1 VFNDLSFGLN
11 LAKILTNQTMLK
23 NILLLLVCFTTSV
36 SFSQSDFEKEF
47 DSIQTLDEA
56 KIFVKKN
63 KTIKGKV
70 ITFNKEKHHTQIA
83 EELFR
88 LGKGSKKILKT
99 DMSKTYYKVIDKNEI
114 PYQKLSYIFLDGK
127 QKSMEEINVLRQ
139 NIIAKYRSGFRF
151 EDLAKHYSM
160 DNNAKRGGDLGW
172 VTEGDLHPDF
182 EAQVLNTSYDV
193 NDVFTVD
200 IPDQQWYYVI
210 LKTED
215 TKYIEEIKV
224 LKVTEPVK

>member
-1 VFNDLSFGLN
+1 
-11 LAKILTNQTMLK
+11 MLK
-23 NILLLLVCFTTSV
+23 KILLLIVGLSTSIGV
-36 SFSQSDFEKEF
+36 SQNDFELEL

-56 KIFVKKN
+56 RIFVKKN
-63 KTIKGKV
+63 KTVKGNV
-70 ITFNKEKHHTQIA
+70 ITFNKEKHHTKIA
-83 EELFR
+83 DELFS
-88 LGKGSKKILKT
+88 LGMGSKKVYKT
-99 DMSKTYYKVIDKNEI
+99 DMEKTYYKVIEKNEI

-127 QKSMEEINVLRQ
+127 KRSVEEINTLRQ
-139 NIIAKYRSGFRF
+139 NIITKYRNGYRF

-182 EAQVLNTSYDV
+182 EAKVLNDSYSV
-193 NDVFTVD
+193 NDIFTVD
-200 IPDQQWYYVI
+200 IPEQQWYYVI
-210 LKTED
+210 LKTEN

>member
-1 VFNDLSFGLN
+1 
-11 LAKILTNQTMLK
+11 MLK
-23 NILLLLVCFTTSV
+23 HILLLVACLTTVVCV
-36 SFSQSDFEKEF
+36 SQNDFESEF

-56 KIFVKKN
+56 KIYVQKN
-63 KTIKGKV
+63 KSLKGRV
-70 ITFNKEKHHTQIA
+70 ITFNKEKHNTKIA
-83 EELFR
+83 GELFR
-88 LGKGSKKILKT
+88 LAKGSKKVYRTGMEKT
-99 DMSKTYYKVIDKNEI
+99 HYKVIDKNEI

-139 NIIAKYRSGFRF
+139 NIIAKYKSGFRF

-160 DNNAKRGGDLGW
+160 DDNANRGGDLGW

-182 EAQVLNTSYDV
+182 EEKVLNNSYHV
-193 NDVFTVD
+193 NDIYTVD
-200 IPDQQWYYVI
+200 IPNQQWYYVI

>member
-1 VFNDLSFGLN
+1 
-11 LAKILTNQTMLK
+11 MLK
-23 NILLLLVCFTTSV
+23 NILLLLGLVITTVCF
-36 SFSQSDFEKEF
+36 SQNDFESEI

-56 KIFVKKN
+56 KIYVKKN
-63 KTIKGKV
+63 KSLKGQV

-83 EELFR
+83 DELFR
-88 LGKGSKKILKT
+88 LGKGSKKVYKT
-99 DMSKTYYKVIDKNEI
+99 DMIKTYYKVVEKNEI

-127 QKSMEEINVLRQ
+127 KKTMEEINILRQ
-139 NIIAKYRSGFRF
+139 NIILKYNNGFRF

-160 DNNAKRGGDLGW
+160 DTNANRGGDLGW
-172 VTEGDLHPDF
+172 VTHGDLHPDF
-182 EAQVLNTSYDV
+182 EAYVLDNSHQVD
-193 NDVFTVD
+193 DIFTVD
-200 IPDQQWYYVI
+200 IPNQQWYYVI

>member
-1 VFNDLSFGLN
+1 
-11 LAKILTNQTMLK
+11 MLK
-23 NILLLLVCFTTSV
+23 NILLLIVCLTTTI
-36 SFSQSDFEKEF
+36 SFSQQDFESEL

-63 KTIKGKV
+63 KSLKGKV
-70 ITFNKEKHHTQIA
+70 ITFNKEKHNTKIS
-83 EELFR
+83 EDLFK
-88 LGKGSKKILKT
+88 LSKGSQKIYKT
-99 DMSKTYYKVIDKNEI
+99 DMTKTYYKVIDKDDI

-127 QKSMEEINVLRQ
+127 QKSMEDINSLRQ

-182 EAQVLNTSYDV
+182 ESKVLDNSHNV
-193 NDVFTVD
+193 NDIFTVD
-200 IPDQQWYYVI
+200 VPDQQWYYVI

-215 TKYIEEIKV
+215 TKFIEEIKV
-224 LKVTEPVK
+224 LKITEPVK

>member
-1 VFNDLSFGLN
+1 
-11 LAKILTNQTMLK
+11 MLK
-23 NILLLLVCFTTSV
+23 NILLLLGLVITTVCF
-36 SFSQSDFEKEF
+36 SQNDFESEI

-56 KIFVKKN
+56 KIYVKKN
-63 KTIKGKV
+63 KSLKGQV

-83 EELFR
+83 DELFR
-88 LGKGSKKILKT
+88 LGKGSKKVYKT
-99 DMSKTYYKVIDKNEI
+99 DMIKTYYKVVEKNEI

-127 QKSMEEINVLRQ
+127 KKTMEEINILRQ
-139 NIIAKYRSGFRF
+139 NIILKYNNGFRF

-160 DNNAKRGGDLGW
+160 DTNANRGGDLGW
-172 VTEGDLHPDF
+172 VTHGDLHPDF
-182 EAQVLNTSYDV
+182 EAHVLDNSHQVD
-193 NDVFTVD
+193 DIFTVD

>member
-1 VFNDLSFGLN
+1 
-11 LAKILTNQTMLK
+11 MLK
-23 NILLLLVCFTTSV
+23 NIFLLITCLTAAV
-36 SFSQSDFEKEF
+36 SFSQQDFESEI

-63 KTIKGKV
+63 KSLKGKV
-70 ITFNKEKHHTQIA
+70 ITFNKEKHNTKIA
-83 EELFR
+83 GELFR
-88 LGKGSKKILKT
+88 LGKGSKKIYKT
-99 DMSKTYYKVIDKNEI
+99 DMTKTYYKVIDKSDI

-127 QKSMEEINVLRQ
+127 QKSLEDINVLRQ

-160 DNNAKRGGDLGW
+160 DNNANRGGDLGW
-172 VTEGDLHPDF
+172 VTQGDLHPDF
-182 EAQVLNTSYDV
+182 EVQVLDNSHNV
-193 NDVFTVD
+193 NDIFTVD
-200 IPDQQWYYVI
+200 VPDQQWYYVI

-224 LKVTEPVK
+224 LKFTEPVK

>member
-1 VFNDLSFGLN
+1 
-11 LAKILTNQTMLK
+11 MLK
-23 NILLLLVCFTTSV
+23 NILLVIVCLTSTLCV
-36 SFSQSDFEKEF
+36 SQNDFVSEI

-63 KTIKGKV
+63 KSLKGKV
-70 ITFNKEKHHTQIA
+70 ITFNKEKHHTKISD
-83 EELFR
+83 ELFK
-88 LGKGSKKILKT
+88 LGKGSKKVYKAGITKT
-99 DMSKTYYKVIDKNEI
+99 HYKVIDKNEI
-114 PYQKLSYIFLDGK
+114 PYQRLSYIFLDGK
-127 QKSMEEINVLRQ
+127 QKSIEEINILRK
-139 NIIAKYRSGFRF
+139 NIIAKFRDGFRF

-160 DNNAKRGGDLGW
+160 DASAKRGGDLGW

-182 EAQVLNTSYDV
+182 EAAVLSSPSEV
-193 NDVFTVD
+193 NDIFTVD
-200 IPDQQWYYVI
+200 IPKQQWYYVI

>member
-1 VFNDLSFGLN
+1 
-11 LAKILTNQTMLK
+11 MLK
-23 NILLLLVCFTTSV
+23 NILLLLACITTTLC
-36 SFSQSDFEKEF
+36 FSQNDFENEI

-56 KIFVKKN
+56 KIYVKKN
-63 KTIKGKV
+63 KSLNGKV

-83 EELFR
+83 DELFK
-88 LGKGSKKILKT
+88 LGKGSKKMYRT
-99 DMSKTYYKVIDKNEI
+99 DMEKTYYKVIDKNEI

-127 QKSMEEINVLRQ
+127 EKSMSEINTLRK
-139 NIIAKYRSGFRF
+139 NIMAKYRNGFRF

-160 DNNAKRGGDLGW
+160 DTNANRGGDLGW
-172 VTEGDLHPDF
+172 VTQGDLHPDF
-182 EAQVLNTSYDV
+182 EAHVLDDSHEV
-193 NDVFTVD
+193 NDIFTVD

-210 LKTED
+210 LKTEN